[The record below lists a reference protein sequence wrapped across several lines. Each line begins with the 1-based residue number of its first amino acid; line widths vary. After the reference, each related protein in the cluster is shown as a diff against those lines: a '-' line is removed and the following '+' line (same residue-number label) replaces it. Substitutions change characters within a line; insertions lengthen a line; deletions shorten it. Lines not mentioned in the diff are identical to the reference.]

1 MSYYLGKVSK
11 TEYLLLKNQ
20 NKITFEL
27 STTCFQGSKK
37 YFNNNYLNVLNPD
50 NFIYNL
56 ETEIQEFVKDKLTG
70 LELKSNI
77 IYNSDT
83 YNKNVYNKKQFLQ
96 FKLDNDVPLIEPES
110 NLKLTIELDKL
121 KINEKTNSYHIL
133 LKLIKYEKINKSN

>member
-50 NFIYNL
+50 NYIYNL
-56 ETEIQEFVKDKLTG
+56 ETEIQEFVKDTLSG

-96 FKLDNDVPLIEPES
+96 FKLDNDVPIIEPES

-121 KINEKTNSYHIL
+121 KINEKTNSYQIL

>member
-27 STTCFQGSKK
+27 LTTCFQGSKK

-56 ETEIQEFVKDKLTG
+56 ETEIQEFVKDKLSG

-96 FKLDNDVPLIEPES
+96 FKLDNDVLIEPES

-121 KINEKTNSYHIL
+121 KINEKTNSYQIL

>member
-50 NFIYNL
+50 NYIYNL
-56 ETEIQEFVKDKLTG
+56 ETEIQEFVKDTLSG

-96 FKLDNDVPLIEPES
+96 FKLDNDVLIEPES

-121 KINEKTNSYHIL
+121 KINEKTNSYQIL

>member
-50 NFIYNL
+50 NYIYNL
-56 ETEIQEFVKDKLTG
+56 ETEIQEFVKDTLKG
-70 LELKSNI
+70 LDLKSNI

-83 YNKNVYNKKQFLQ
+83 YNKDVYSKKQFIQ
-96 FKLDNDVPLIEPES
+96 FKLDSNTVIMPES
-110 NLKLTIELDKL
+110 KLKLFIEIDKI
-121 KINEKTNSYHIL
+121 KINEKNNSYQIL
-133 LKLIKYEKINKSN
+133 LKLIKFDTIEKLED

>member
-56 ETEIQEFVKDKLTG
+56 ETEIQEFVKDKFLG

-83 YNKNVYNKKQFLQ
+83 YNNNVYNKKQFLQ
-96 FKLDNDVPLIEPES
+96 FKLNNDVPLIEPES

-121 KINEKTNSYHIL
+121 KINEKTNSYQIL

>member
-56 ETEIQEFVKDKLTG
+56 ETEIQEFVKDKLSG

-96 FKLDNDVPLIEPES
+96 FKLDNDVLLIEPES

-121 KINEKTNSYHIL
+121 KINEKTNSYQIL
-133 LKLIKYEKINKSN
+133 LKLIKFEKIDKSS

>member
-11 TEYLLLKNQ
+11 TEYLILKNQ

-50 NFIYNL
+50 NYIYNL
-56 ETEIQEFVKDKLTG
+56 ETEIHEFVKDKLSG

-83 YNKNVYNKKQFLQ
+83 YNNNVYNKKQFLQ

-121 KINEKTNSYHIL
+121 KINEKTNSYQIL